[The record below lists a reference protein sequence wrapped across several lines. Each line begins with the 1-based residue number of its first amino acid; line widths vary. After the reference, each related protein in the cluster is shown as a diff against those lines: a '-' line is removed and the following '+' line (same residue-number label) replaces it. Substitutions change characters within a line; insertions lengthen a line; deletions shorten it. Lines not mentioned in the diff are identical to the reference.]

1 MPSGLEQLLISNAV
15 AVGVTVA
22 TTRAALRGKR
32 IELASDLRVANVES
46 EATFAGELRAA
57 LADIGRLQA
66 SLGEERG
73 RVQLLRYQLTAVTA
87 EKDELLGEVEQ
98 LRHKLEDSASRLDM
112 LNGQLTALS
121 TTVSGLIPR
130 PGTSA

>member
-1 MPSGLEQLLISNAV
+1 MPSGLEQLLLSNIVTGA
-15 AVGVTVA
+15 VTVVG
-22 TTRAALRGKR
+22 TVTALRGKR
-32 IELASDLRVANVES
+32 IELAGDVRVAKLES

-73 RVQLLRYQLTAVTA
+73 RVMLLGYQLTAVTA

-98 LRHKLEDSASRLDM
+98 LRHKLEDSAGRLDV

-121 TTVSGLIPR
+121 STVSGLIPR
-130 PGTSA
+130 TGTSS